1 MNCCVEFRCFSSA
14 NAKRHSRQY
23 RHNGQNRQSGRA
35 RRCGRIRGRASL
47 GASTPVA
54 RTPVISTR
62 TPVARTPVARTP
74 VAGTCRWH
82 LSLAPVARTCR
93 AYRFSHWRTSEA
105 DSFPVQP
112 LSSAPT
118 PIIGTCRAY
127 QPLSRARKNPPHHE
141 GCDGPHNGDSV
152 CFHFAGVTIRF
163 VFRIGNPFAF
173 CGSSTCSQ
181 IATRCPALISLCK
194 YPSRE

>member
-1 MNCCVEFRCFSSA
+1 MGRIGNPGELGGAGGFAGGRV
-14 NAKRHSRQY
+14 
-23 RHNGQNRQSGRA
+23 SGRQPLS
-35 RRCGRIRGRASL
+35 RVPLSSVPEPL
-47 GASTPVA
+47 S
-54 RTPVISTR
+54 
-62 TPVARTPVARTP
+62 RTP

-82 LSLAPVARTCR
+82 LSLAPVAGTCR

-118 PIIGTCRAY
+118 PSIGTCRAY